1 MSDYPHWYILDE
13 NDDPQPTW
21 LIRTHPITGETE
33 VNRPFN
39 EWLYGDDEGNNNH
52 RVVCQTEVPIGSVST
67 VFLGL
72 DHSFHPDAQP
82 ILFETMIFTTED
94 DHPLDNWQY
103 RYCTMSEASLG
114 HAIAVML
121 AESTI
126 TTDEAEVLLSEIP
139 TNEHK

>member
-1 MSDYPHWYILDE
+1 MSEYPCWYILDE
-13 NDDPQPTW
+13 NNDPLPTW
-21 LIRTHPITGETE
+21 LTRTDPITGKTSI
-33 VNRPFN
+33 NRAYN
-39 EWLYGDDEGNNNH
+39 EWMYGEDGKSGN

-72 DHSFHPDAQP
+72 DHSFCKGAQP

-94 DHPLDNWQY
+94 DHPLDNWQH

-126 TTDEAEVLLSEIP
+126 TNEECERLLSEIP
-139 TNEHK
+139 TNA